1 LDPGFPVTGRLVI
14 GGAKGF
20 QPEKAVR
27 SKIIINNNTDLKR
40 KIRENNSSKV
50 QNLSGKSD
58 SRED

>member
-1 LDPGFPVTGRLVI
+1 MI